1 RHLRSVGWAM
11 TSPPYDPSW
20 DAHPAPGT
28 GKTRLPKLKEN
39 EDKRRL
45 SDGEEEPNGLLQRIP
60 GRRST
65 KKIQHFHPARFSR
78 LSERR

>member
-1 RHLRSVGWAM
+1 VGWAI

-20 DAHPAPGT
+20 DAQPAPGSGNT
-28 GKTRLPKLKEN
+28 GLPDKKEN
-39 EDKRRL
+39 EVGRKR
-45 SDGEEEPNGLLQRIP
+45 SDGEEEPNRFLKRIP

-78 LSERR
+78 LSDRR